1 MHQWYFVKFLVM
13 SIIHLRILALFSSM
27 GYQFK
32 IVDLLSCV
40 QFLCNPG
47 LEGEGRVSISW
58 FYKGLNLLSLV
69 LSAFK
74 PLIRIQLLIP
84 NEGKNQSLKRK
95 LLKSTVTFPERKSCL
110 KLFSQV
116 ESCPKQC
123 PSSPM
128 HESIIAIREIL
139 GVLVDLLIII
149 AVFGCDPLLFYIVSL
164 ILSQFEI
171 SV

>member
-1 MHQWYFVKFLVM
+1 MVFVKFLVM

-74 PLIRIQLLIP
+74 PLIRI
-84 NEGKNQSLKRK
+84 
-95 LLKSTVTFPERKSCL
+95 
-110 KLFSQV
+110 
-116 ESCPKQC
+116 
-123 PSSPM
+123 
-128 HESIIAIREIL
+128 
-139 GVLVDLLIII
+139 
-149 AVFGCDPLLFYIVSL
+149 
-164 ILSQFEI
+164 
-171 SV
+171 